1 MIKKIDC
8 GKTNLSDLY
17 QVFKL
22 KNNACLEAKKA
33 RLFPAG
39 NTNNEVETTS
49 IFLASLSAIKEYR
62 EELFTRLGIKKLN
75 ARNAI
80 LHAYTELSDSK
91 TGDRPDGLLVIT
103 SGKHNP
109 IIEWAGFIESKVNNQ
124 DITSPQIEKY
134 VDFSRS
140 IGINDIITISN
151 HLVTN
156 PTNSP
161 IKLKKRSF
169 KLYHWSWTY
178 LKVTASR
185 LVRTNSVADEDH
197 IYILQELRRYF
208 DAHKNLKNYEHMGA
222 NWKNAV
228 MEIHSFSPEQKI
240 PSELLQHIVSSYI
253 QEEKDISLQ
262 LTDKSDYHVELIA
275 TDNHE
280 DVICDMLQS
289 SKMIT
294 STFMVDRN
302 KKNTFSIEIDF
313 IRQKVTC
320 YTSIV
325 IDKGKAQAQ
334 TTALIKMFEDVA
346 ATSHILVHAYYIRKK
361 SNNQNTS
368 LANLIEERSQAE
380 TYSVLNKQFGDDI
393 KSFKIKTE
401 DLLRK
406 DFSSVKNFVV
416 KLESTAY
423 RFLTQVM
430 ANKKL

>member
-17 QVFKL
+17 QIFKL

-62 EELFTRLGIKKLN
+62 EELFTRIGITRLN
-75 ARNAI
+75 ARNAV

-109 IIEWAGFIESKVNNQ
+109 IIEWAGFIEAKVNNQ
-124 DITSPQIEKY
+124 VIESPQIEKY
-134 VDFSRS
+134 VDFARS
-140 IGINDIITISN
+140 IGINDIITISDY
-151 HLVTN
+151 LVTN

-161 IKLKKRSF
+161 IKLSKRSF

-197 IYILQELRRYF
+197 VYILQELRRYF
-208 DAHKNLKNYEHMGA
+208 DAHRNLKNYEHMGS

-228 MEIHSFSPEQKI
+228 SEIHADSPEQKI
-240 PSELLQHIVSSYI
+240 PKELLQHIVSAYM

-262 LTDKSDYHVELIA
+262 LTDKSDSHVELIA
-275 TDNHE
+275 KDNHE
-280 DVICDMLQS
+280 EEIGNMLNS
-289 SKMIT
+289 SKTIT

-302 KKNTFSIEIDF
+302 RKNTFSIQIDF

-320 YTSIV
+320 YTSVV

-346 ATSHILVHAYYIRKK
+346 ATSHILVNAYYIRKK
-361 SNNQNTS
+361 STNNNVT
-368 LANLIEERSQAE
+368 LATLIEERSQ
-380 TYSVLNKQFGDDI
+380 
-393 KSFKIKTE
+393 
-401 DLLRK
+401 R
-406 DFSSVKNFVV
+406 
-416 KLESTAY
+416 
-423 RFLTQVM
+423 
-430 ANKKL
+430 